1 MIPNDVLKWTPF
13 QWKQNIRYMKP
24 SGGGAQGVVFVWD
37 QTTTMGNRTNPATS
51 SFVIK
56 PIQGTGAATKFAEFV
71 LKRAGGASSPNSK
84 PIARNSP
91 VGDALVMKF
100 KEAERLE
107 TDQGIK
113 ARWTEVMAHYEGA
126 DSFLLQE
133 TQQGIQEFG
142 DVSRE
147 GGLRGMLRNEVL
159 MKNLGML
166 FAADAIIG
174 NGDRLCQ
181 PNTGNIVFK
190 MDGTLSAIDS
200 STVLTNY
207 NAILNDTS
215 AASHFFAGP
224 ADSKPTNWA
233 NDLLR
238 GGGLSV
244 PSAKQQQA
252 HALGKAPVLP
262 PGFGMKILFDVDT
275 WWTRTFRSHLENGL
289 RVESQR
295 SGVPMAVP
303 RPDEWAG
310 ALLAFKAGVDEG
322 IRKADS
328 LLSGFS
334 WLGVKSKYNKYVS
347 TYGGDPNL
355 DWTNLKIRRVY
366 FKARKRGKSDVE
378 AMTAVTEYVKK
389 KFPGI

>member
-1 MIPNDVLKWTPF
+1 
-13 QWKQNIRYMKP
+13 
-24 SGGGAQGVVFVWD
+24 
-37 QTTTMGNRTNPATS
+37 
-51 SFVIK
+51 
-56 PIQGTGAATKFAEFV
+56 
-71 LKRAGGASSPNSK
+71 
-84 PIARNSP
+84 
-91 VGDALVMKF
+91 
-100 KEAERLE
+100 
-107 TDQGIK
+107 
-113 ARWTEVMAHYEGA
+113 
-126 DSFLLQE
+126 
-133 TQQGIQEFG
+133 
-142 DVSRE
+142 
-147 GGLRGMLRNEVL
+147 
-159 MKNLGML
+159 
-166 FAADAIIG
+166 
-174 NGDRLCQ
+174 
-181 PNTGNIVFK
+181 
-190 MDGTLSAIDS
+190 
-200 STVLTNY
+200 
-207 NAILNDTS
+207 
-215 AASHFFAGP
+215 
-224 ADSKPTNWA
+224 
-233 NDLLR
+233 
-238 GGGLSV
+238 
-244 PSAKQQQA
+244 
-252 HALGKAPVLP
+252 
-262 PGFGMKILFDVDT
+262 MKILFDVDT